1 MDEKVFNHS
10 NYHSK
15 DDANVKYSHAKR
27 LDGNGVLFSG
37 VHYLEDNKKHRILYE
52 FQSASLE
59 LYNGKVK
66 FFLDESLQE
75 FIEGLDELN
84 MGKVYE
90 NSKKWFDKS
99 FDYDKVDR
107 WYSRP
112 IITKSKRGNF
122 ILCRSAKDIK
132 VEDTKNRKL
141 NLEDITS
148 ECVVQIEFTGLE
160 FYKENIVPV
169 YLLNSVICRA
179 KNGDVIDS
187 QGEESGISSN
197 EETDSSEHLEE
208 VEVESLKQEE
218 HKEVS
223 EPNEIKTKTL
233 EREQLVLESKDEF
246 SLYNEESCVFN
257 ETARR
262 QIEIELE
269 KIRESKM
276 SELREKRKQHRE
288 KSKELSNS
296 HILEN

>member
-15 DDANVKYSHAKR
+15 DDANIKYSHAKR

-37 VHYLEDNKKHRILYE
+37 VHYLEDNKKNRILYE
-52 FQSASLE
+52 FQSSGIE
-59 LYNGKVK
+59 LYKGKVK

-84 MGKVYE
+84 IGKVYD

-122 ILCRSAKDIK
+122 ILCRPAKEVK

-148 ECVVQIEFTGLE
+148 ECVVRIEFIGLE

-169 YLLNSVICRA
+169 YLLDSVICRA
-179 KNGDVIDS
+179 KNEDIIDS
-187 QGEESGISSN
+187 QDEESGISSN
-197 EETDSSEHLEE
+197 EETDSNEHLEE
-208 VEVESLKQEE
+208 VEVENFKQEE

-223 EPNEIKTKTL
+223 EQNEIKTKTL
-233 EREQLVLESKDEF
+233 ERPLVLEHKDEI

-257 ETARR
+257 ESARL
-262 QIEIELE
+262 QIEIEIE
-269 KIRESKM
+269 KLRELKM
-276 SELREKRKQHRE
+276 NELREKRKQHRE

>member
-15 DDANVKYSHAKR
+15 EDANVKYSHAKR

-37 VHYLEDNKKHRILYE
+37 VHYLEDGKKHRILYE
-52 FQSASLE
+52 FQTSGIE
-59 LYNGKVK
+59 LYKGKVK
-66 FFLDESLQE
+66 FLLDESLQE

-84 MGKVYE
+84 IGRVYE

-122 ILCRSAKDIK
+122 ILCRPAKDVK

-148 ECVVQIEFTGLE
+148 VCVVQIEFGGLE

-169 YLLNSVICRA
+169 YSLNSVICRA
-179 KNGDVIDS
+179 KNEDVIDS
-187 QGEESGISSN
+187 QDEESGISSN
-197 EETDSSEHLEE
+197 EETESSEHLEE
-208 VEVESLKQEE
+208 VEVENLKQVE

-233 EREQLVLESKDEF
+233 EREIVLEHKDEF
-246 SLYNEESCVFN
+246 SLYNEESVVFN
-257 ETARR
+257 ESARR
-262 QIEIELE
+262 QIEMEIEKL
-269 KIRESKM
+269 RELKM

>member
-1 MDEKVFNHS
+1 MDEKIFNHS

-15 DDANVKYSHAKR
+15 DDSNVKYSHAKR
-27 LDGNGVLFSG
+27 LDGVLFSG
-37 VHYLEDNKKHRILYE
+37 VHYLEDDKKHRILYE
-52 FQSASLE
+52 FQSSGLE
-59 LYNGKVK
+59 LYKGKVK
-66 FFLDESLQE
+66 FFLDESFQE

-84 MGKVYE
+84 IGKVYE

-122 ILCRSAKDIK
+122 ILCQVGKSIK
-132 VEDTKNRKL
+132 VEDTKKRQL

-148 ECVVQIEFTGLE
+148 ECVVQIEFIGLE

-169 YLLNSVICRA
+169 YSLNSVLCRA
-179 KNGDVIDS
+179 KNDDVIDS
-187 QGEESGISSN
+187 QGEDSGISSK
-197 EETDSSEHLEE
+197 EESYSDEHLEE
-208 VEVESLKQEE
+208 VQEEE

-223 EPNEIKTKTL
+223 EHNEIKMKTL
-233 EREQLVLESKDEF
+233 ERELVLEHKDEI

-257 ETARR
+257 ESAKH
-262 QIEIELE
+262 QIEIEIE
-269 KIRESKM
+269 KLRELKM
-276 SELREKRKQHRE
+276 NELREKRKQHRE

>member
-52 FQSASLE
+52 FQSDSLE
-59 LYNGKVK
+59 LYNMKVK

-122 ILCRSAKDIK
+122 ILCRPAKEIK
-132 VEDTKNRKL
+132 VQDTKNRNL

-223 EPNEIKTKTL
+223 EQNEIKTKIL
-233 EREQLVLESKDEF
+233 ERPLVLEHKDEI

-257 ETARR
+257 ESARR
-262 QIEIELE
+262 QIEIEIE
-269 KIRESKM
+269 KLRELKM
-276 SELREKRKQHRE
+276 NELREKRKQHRE

>member
-15 DDANVKYSHAKR
+15 DDANIKYSHAKR

-37 VHYLEDNKKHRILYE
+37 VHYLEDNKKNRILYE
-52 FQSASLE
+52 FQSTSFE
-59 LYNGKVK
+59 LYKGKVK
-66 FFLDESLQE
+66 FLLDESLQE

-84 MGKVYE
+84 IGKVYD

-122 ILCRSAKDIK
+122 ILCRPAKEVK

-148 ECVVQIEFTGLE
+148 ECVVRIEFIGLE

-169 YLLNSVICRA
+169 YLLDSVICRA
-179 KNGDVIDS
+179 KNEDIIDS
-187 QGEESGISSN
+187 QDEESGISSN
-197 EETDSSEHLEE
+197 EETESTEHLEE
-208 VEVESLKQEE
+208 VEVENLKQIE

-223 EPNEIKTKTL
+223 EQNEIKTKTL
-233 EREQLVLESKDEF
+233 EREIVLEHKDEI

-257 ETARR
+257 ESARR
-262 QIEIELE
+262 QVEMEIE
-269 KIRESKM
+269 KMRELKM

-288 KSKELSNS
+288 KSKELSNN

>member
-10 NYHSK
+10 DYHSK

-27 LDGNGVLFSG
+27 LDGVLFSG

-52 FQSASLE
+52 FQSSSGLE
-59 LYNGKVK
+59 LYKGKIK
-66 FFLDESLQE
+66 FFLDEQLQE

-84 MGKVYE
+84 IGKVYE

-122 ILCRSAKDIK
+122 ILCRPAKDIK

-148 ECVVQIEFTGLE
+148 DCVIKIEFIGLE

-179 KNGDVIDS
+179 KNEDVIDS
-187 QGEESGISSN
+187 QDEESGISSN
-197 EETDSSEHLEE
+197 EESESEHLEE
-208 VEVESLKQEE
+208 VEVEHFKPEE

-223 EPNEIKTKTL
+223 ETNEIKTKTL
-233 EREQLVLESKDEF
+233 ERQLVLEHNDEI

-257 ETARR
+257 ESARR
-262 QIEIELE
+262 QIEMEIEKL
-269 KIRESKM
+269 RELKM
-276 SELREKRKQHRE
+276 NELREKRKQHRE
-288 KSKELSNS
+288 KSKELSNN

>member
-27 LDGNGVLFSG
+27 LDGVLFSG
-37 VHYLEDNKKHRILYE
+37 VHYLEDDKKHRILYE
-52 FQSASLE
+52 FQTTGFE
-59 LYNGKVK
+59 LYKGNVK

-75 FIEGLDELN
+75 FIEGVDELN
-84 MGKVYE
+84 IGRVYE

-99 FDYDKVDR
+99 FDYDKISR

-122 ILCRSAKDIK
+122 ILCRPAKEVK

-148 ECVVQIEFTGLE
+148 ECVVRIEFAGLE

-179 KNGDVIDS
+179 KNEDVIDS
-187 QGEESGISSN
+187 QDEESGISSN
-197 EETDSSEHLEE
+197 EETESSEHLDE
-208 VEVESLKQEE
+208 VQVENFKQEE

-223 EPNEIKTKTL
+223 ESNEIKTKTL
-233 EREQLVLESKDEF
+233 ERPLVLEHKDEI

-257 ETARR
+257 ESARR
-262 QIEIELE
+262 QIEIEIE
-269 KIRESKM
+269 KLRELKM
-276 SELREKRKQHRE
+276 NELREKRKQYRE

>member
-27 LDGNGVLFSG
+27 LEGNGVLFSG
-37 VHYLEDNKKHRILYE
+37 VNYLEDGKKHRILYE
-52 FQSASLE
+52 FQTTGLE
-59 LYNGKVK
+59 LYKGKVK
-66 FFLDESLQE
+66 FLLDESLQE

-84 MGKVYE
+84 IGRVYE
-90 NSKKWFDKS
+90 NSKKWFNKS

-122 ILCRSAKDIK
+122 ILCRLANEFK

-148 ECVVQIEFTGLE
+148 DCVVQIEFAGLE

-169 YLLNSVICRA
+169 YLLNSVVCRA
-179 KNGDVIDS
+179 NNEDIIDS
-187 QGEESGISSN
+187 QDEESGISSN
-197 EETDSSEHLEE
+197 EDTESTEHLEE
-208 VEVESLKQEE
+208 VEVENLKQIE

-223 EPNEIKTKTL
+223 EHNEIKTKTL
-233 EREQLVLESKDEF
+233 ERDIVLEHKDEI

-257 ETARR
+257 ESARR
-262 QIEIELE
+262 QVEMEIEKL
-269 KIRESKM
+269 RELKM
-276 SELREKRKQHRE
+276 NELREKRKQHLE

-296 HILEN
+296 HILEH

>member
-59 LYNGKVK
+59 LYKGKVK
-66 FFLDESLQE
+66 FLLDESLQE

-84 MGKVYE
+84 IGRVYE

>member
-15 DDANVKYSHAKR
+15 DDANIKYSHAKR
-27 LDGNGVLFSG
+27 LDGVLFSG
-37 VHYLEDNKKHRILYE
+37 VHYLEDDKKHRIIYE
-52 FQSASLE
+52 FQSSGLE
-59 LYNGKVK
+59 LYKGKVK
-66 FFLDESLQE
+66 FLLDESLQE

-84 MGKVYE
+84 IGRVYE

-122 ILCRSAKDIK
+122 ILCRPTKEVK
-132 VEDTKNRKL
+132 VENTKNRKL

-169 YLLNSVICRA
+169 YLLNSVVCRA
-179 KNGDVIDS
+179 KNDDVIDS
-187 QGEESGISSN
+187 QDEESGISSN
-197 EETDSSEHLEE
+197 EETDRSEHLEE
-208 VEVESLKQEE
+208 VEVENLKQEE
-218 HKEVS
+218 HNEVS
-223 EPNEIKTKTL
+223 EPNEINTKTL
-233 EREQLVLESKDEF
+233 ERDIVLEQKDEI
-246 SLYNEESCVFN
+246 SLYNEESCIFN
-257 ETARR
+257 ETVKR
-262 QIEIELE
+262 QVEIEIE
-269 KIRESKM
+269 KIRELKM
-276 SELREKRKQHRE
+276 NELREKRKQHRE

>member
-1 MDEKVFNHS
+1 MDEKIFNHS
-10 NYHSK
+10 IYHSK
-15 DDANVKYSHAKR
+15 DDSNVKYSHPKR
-27 LDGNGVLFSG
+27 LDNVLFSG
-37 VHYLEDNKKHRILYE
+37 VHYLEEDKKYRILYE
-52 FQSASLE
+52 FGVSGLE
-59 LYNGKVK
+59 IYKEKVK
-66 FFLDESLQE
+66 FFLDEPLQE

-84 MGKVYE
+84 IGKVYE

-122 ILCRSAKDIK
+122 ILCRPAKEIK
-132 VEDTKNRKL
+132 VQDTKNRNL

-169 YLLNSVICRA
+169 YLLNSVVCRA
-179 KNGDVIDS
+179 NNEDIIDS
-187 QGEESGISSN
+187 QDEESGISSN
-197 EETDSSEHLEE
+197 EDTESTEHLEE

-223 EPNEIKTKTL
+223 EQNEIKTKIL
-233 EREQLVLESKDEF
+233 ERPLVLEHKDEI

-257 ETARR
+257 ESARR
-262 QIEIELE
+262 QIEIEIE
-269 KIRESKM
+269 KLRELKM
-276 SELREKRKQHRE
+276 NEFREKRKQHRE

>member
-10 NYHSK
+10 DYHSK

-27 LDGNGVLFSG
+27 LDGVLFSG

-52 FQSASLE
+52 FQSSSGLE
-59 LYNGKVK
+59 LYKGKIK
-66 FFLDESLQE
+66 FFLDEQLQE

-84 MGKVYE
+84 IGKVYE

-122 ILCRSAKDIK
+122 ILCRPAKDIK

-148 ECVVQIEFTGLE
+148 DCVIKIEFIGLE

-179 KNGDVIDS
+179 KNEDVIDS
-187 QGEESGISSN
+187 QDEESGISSN
-197 EETDSSEHLEE
+197 EETESEHLEE
-208 VEVESLKQEE
+208 VEVEHFKPEE

-223 EPNEIKTKTL
+223 ETNEIKTKTL
-233 EREQLVLESKDEF
+233 ERQLVLEHNDEI

-257 ETARR
+257 ESARR
-262 QIEIELE
+262 QIEIEIE
-269 KIRESKM
+269 KLRELKM
-276 SELREKRKQHRE
+276 NELREKRKQHRE

>member
-37 VHYLEDNKKHRILYE
+37 VHYLEDNKKNRILYE
-52 FQSASLE
+52 FQSSGIE
-59 LYNGKVK
+59 LYKGKVK

-84 MGKVYE
+84 IGKVYD

-99 FDYDKVDR
+99 FDYDKVIR

-122 ILCRSAKDIK
+122 ILCCLTNNVK

-148 ECVVQIEFTGLE
+148 ECVVRIEFAGLE

-169 YLLNSVICRA
+169 YLLDSVICRA
-179 KNGDVIDS
+179 KNEDIIDS
-187 QGEESGISSN
+187 QDDESGISSN
-197 EETDSSEHLEE
+197 EETDSNEHLEE
-208 VEVESLKQEE
+208 VQVENFKQEE

-223 EPNEIKTKTL
+223 DQNEIKTKIL
-233 EREQLVLESKDEF
+233 ERQLVLEHKDEI

-257 ETARR
+257 ESARR
-262 QIEIELE
+262 QIEIEIE
-269 KIRESKM
+269 KLRELKM
-276 SELREKRKQHRE
+276 NELREKRKQHRE

>member
-15 DDANVKYSHAKR
+15 DDSNVKYSHAKR
-27 LDGNGVLFSG
+27 LDGVLFSG
-37 VHYLEDNKKHRILYE
+37 VHYLEDNKKNRILYE
-52 FQSASLE
+52 FQSSGIE
-59 LYNGKVK
+59 LYKGKVK

-84 MGKVYE
+84 IGKVYD

-99 FDYDKVDR
+99 FDYDKVIR

-122 ILCRSAKDIK
+122 ILCCLTNNVK

-148 ECVVQIEFTGLE
+148 ECVVRIEFAGLE

-169 YLLNSVICRA
+169 YLLDSVICRA
-179 KNGDVIDS
+179 KNEDIIDS
-187 QGEESGISSN
+187 QDDESGISSN
-197 EETDSSEHLEE
+197 EETDSNEHLEE
-208 VEVESLKQEE
+208 VQVENFKQEE

-223 EPNEIKTKTL
+223 DQNEIKTKIL
-233 EREQLVLESKDEF
+233 ERQLVLEHKDEI

-257 ETARR
+257 ESARR
-262 QIEIELE
+262 QIEIEIE
-269 KIRESKM
+269 KLRELKM
-276 SELREKRKQHRE
+276 NELREKRKQHRE

>member
-15 DDANVKYSHAKR
+15 DDANIKYSHAKR

-37 VHYLEDNKKHRILYE
+37 VHYLEDNKKNRILYE
-52 FQSASLE
+52 FQSSGIE
-59 LYNGKVK
+59 LYKGNVK

-75 FIEGLDELN
+75 FIEGIDELN
-84 MGKVYE
+84 IGKVYD

-122 ILCRSAKDIK
+122 ILCRPSKEVK

-148 ECVVQIEFTGLE
+148 ECVVRIEFIGLE

-169 YLLNSVICRA
+169 YLLDSVICRA
-179 KNGDVIDS
+179 KNEDIIDS
-187 QGEESGISSN
+187 QDEESGISSN
-197 EETDSSEHLEE
+197 EETDSNEHLEE
-208 VEVESLKQEE
+208 VEVENFKQEE

-223 EPNEIKTKTL
+223 EQNEIKTKTL
-233 EREQLVLESKDEF
+233 ERPLVLEHKDEI

-257 ETARR
+257 ESARR
-262 QIEIELE
+262 QIEIEIE
-269 KIRESKM
+269 KLRELKM
-276 SELREKRKQHRE
+276 NELREKRKQHRE

>member
-27 LDGNGVLFSG
+27 LEGNGVLFSG
-37 VHYLEDNKKHRILYE
+37 VHYLEDGKKHRILYE
-52 FQSASLE
+52 FQTSGLE
-59 LYNGKVK
+59 LYKGKVK
-66 FFLDESLQE
+66 FLLDESLQE

-84 MGKVYE
+84 IGRVYD

-122 ILCRSAKDIK
+122 ILCRPAKDVK

-148 ECVVQIEFTGLE
+148 ECVVQIEFCGLE

-169 YLLNSVICRA
+169 YLLNSVVCRA
-179 KNGDVIDS
+179 KNENVIDS
-187 QGEESGISSN
+187 QDEESGISSN
-197 EETDSSEHLEE
+197 EETESSEHLEE
-208 VEVESLKQEE
+208 VEVENLKQVE
-218 HKEVS
+218 HKDVS

-233 EREQLVLESKDEF
+233 ERPLLVLEHKDEF

-257 ETARR
+257 ESARR
-262 QIEIELE
+262 QIEMEIE

-276 SELREKRKQHRE
+276 NELREKRKQHRE

>member
-59 LYNGKVK
+59 LYKGKVK
-66 FFLDESLQE
+66 FLLDESLQE

-84 MGKVYE
+84 IGRVYE

-122 ILCRSAKDIK
+122 VLCRSAKDIK

>member
-15 DDANVKYSHAKR
+15 DDSNVKYSHAKR
-27 LDGNGVLFSG
+27 LDGVLFSG
-37 VHYLEDNKKHRILYE
+37 VHYLEDDKKHRILYE
-52 FQSASLE
+52 FQSSGLE
-59 LYNGKVK
+59 LYKGKVK
-66 FFLDESLQE
+66 FFLDESFQE

-84 MGKVYE
+84 IGKVYE

-122 ILCRSAKDIK
+122 ILCQVGKDIK
-132 VEDTKNRKL
+132 VEDTKKRQL

-148 ECVVQIEFTGLE
+148 DCVVKIEFIGLE

-169 YLLNSVICRA
+169 YSLNSVLCRA
-179 KNGDVIDS
+179 KNDDVIDS
-187 QGEESGISSN
+187 QGEDSGISSK
-197 EETDSSEHLEE
+197 EESYSDEHLEE
-208 VEVESLKQEE
+208 VQQEE

-223 EPNEIKTKTL
+223 EQNEIKMKTL
-233 EREQLVLESKDEF
+233 ERELVLEHKDEI

-257 ETARR
+257 ESARR
-262 QIEIELE
+262 QIEMEIEKL
-269 KIRESKM
+269 RELKM
-276 SELREKRKQHRE
+276 NELREKRKQHRE

>member
-27 LDGNGVLFSG
+27 LDGNGVLFSS

-52 FQSASLE
+52 FQSSGLE
-59 LYNGKVK
+59 LYKGKVK

-75 FIEGLDELN
+75 FIEGFDELN
-84 MGKVYE
+84 IGKVYE

-122 ILCRSAKDIK
+122 VLCRSAKDIK

-160 FYKENIVPV
+160 FYK
-169 YLLNSVICRA
+169 
-179 KNGDVIDS
+179 
-187 QGEESGISSN
+187 
-197 EETDSSEHLEE
+197 
-208 VEVESLKQEE
+208 
-218 HKEVS
+218 
-223 EPNEIKTKTL
+223 
-233 EREQLVLESKDEF
+233 
-246 SLYNEESCVFN
+246 
-257 ETARR
+257 
-262 QIEIELE
+262 
-269 KIRESKM
+269 
-276 SELREKRKQHRE
+276 
-288 KSKELSNS
+288 
-296 HILEN
+296 

>member
-15 DDANVKYSHAKR
+15 DDSNVKYSHAKR
-27 LDGNGVLFSG
+27 LDGVLFSG

-52 FQSASLE
+52 FQSSCIE
-59 LYNGKVK
+59 LYKGKVK
-66 FFLDESLQE
+66 FFLDEQLQE

-84 MGKVYE
+84 IGKVYE

-122 ILCRSAKDIK
+122 ILCRVRKDM
-132 VEDTKNRKL
+132 

-148 ECVVQIEFTGLE
+148 ECVVQIEFVGLE
-160 FYKENIVPV
+160 FYKENIIPV
-169 YLLNSVICRA
+169 YSLNSVVCRA
-179 KNGDVIDS
+179 KNNDVIDS
-187 QGEESGISSN
+187 QGEESGISSR
-197 EETDSSEHLEE
+197 EESDNNLEE
-208 VEVESLKQEE
+208 IQESEVQESEVQEE
-218 HKEVS
+218 EH
-223 EPNEIKTKTL
+223 NEIKTKTL
-233 EREQLVLESKDEF
+233 ERDIILEHKDEF

-257 ETARR
+257 ESARR
-262 QIEIELE
+262 HIEIEIE
-269 KIRESKM
+269 KLRELKM
-276 SELREKRKQHRE
+276 NELREKRKQHRE

-296 HILEN
+296 HISEN

>member
-10 NYHSK
+10 DYHSK

-27 LDGNGVLFSG
+27 LDGVLFSG

-52 FQSASLE
+52 FQSSSGLE
-59 LYNGKVK
+59 LYKGKIK
-66 FFLDESLQE
+66 FFLDEQLQE

-84 MGKVYE
+84 IGKVYE

-122 ILCRSAKDIK
+122 ILCRPAKDIK

-148 ECVVQIEFTGLE
+148 DCVIKIEFIGLE

-179 KNGDVIDS
+179 KNEDVIDS
-187 QGEESGISSN
+187 QDEESGI
-197 EETDSSEHLEE
+197 
-208 VEVESLKQEE
+208 
-218 HKEVS
+218 
-223 EPNEIKTKTL
+223 
-233 EREQLVLESKDEF
+233 
-246 SLYNEESCVFN
+246 
-257 ETARR
+257 
-262 QIEIELE
+262 
-269 KIRESKM
+269 
-276 SELREKRKQHRE
+276 
-288 KSKELSNS
+288 
-296 HILEN
+296 

>member
-15 DDANVKYSHAKR
+15 DDANIKYSHAKR

-52 FQSASLE
+52 FQTTGIE
-59 LYNGKVK
+59 LYKGKVK

-84 MGKVYE
+84 IGKVYD

-122 ILCRSAKDIK
+122 ILCRPSKEVK

-148 ECVVQIEFTGLE
+148 ECIVRIEFVGLE

-169 YLLNSVICRA
+169 YLLDSVICRA
-179 KNGDVIDS
+179 KNEDIIDS
-187 QGEESGISSN
+187 QDEESGISSN
-197 EETDSSEHLEE
+197 EETESEHLEE
-208 VEVESLKQEE
+208 VQVENFKQEE
-218 HKEVS
+218 HNEVS
-223 EPNEIKTKTL
+223 EKNEIKTKTL
-233 EREQLVLESKDEF
+233 ERPLVLEHKDEI

-257 ETARR
+257 ESARR
-262 QIEIELE
+262 QIEIEIE
-269 KIRESKM
+269 KLRELKM
-276 SELREKRKQHRE
+276 NELREKRKQHRE

>member
-27 LDGNGVLFSG
+27 LEGNGVLFSS
-37 VHYLEDNKKHRILYE
+37 VHYLEDGKKHRILYE
-52 FQSASLE
+52 FQMTELE
-59 LYNGKVK
+59 LYKGKVK
-66 FFLDESLQE
+66 LLLDESLQE

-84 MGKVYE
+84 IGKVYE

-99 FDYDKVDR
+99 FDHDKVER

-122 ILCRSAKDIK
+122 ILCRLAKEVK

-141 NLEDITS
+141 NLEDIKS
-148 ECVVQIEFTGLE
+148 ECVVQIEFSGLE

-169 YLLNSVICRA
+169 YLLNSVVCRA
-179 KNGDVIDS
+179 KNEDVIDS
-187 QGEESGISSN
+187 QDEESGISSN
-197 EETDSSEHLEE
+197 EETESLEHLEE
-208 VEVESLKQEE
+208 VDVENLKQVE
-218 HKEVS
+218 HNEVS
-223 EPNEIKTKTL
+223 EQNEIKTKTL
-233 EREQLVLESKDEF
+233 ERDIVLEHKDEI

-257 ETARR
+257 ESARR
-262 QIEIELE
+262 QIEIEIE
-269 KIRESKM
+269 KLRELKM
-276 SELREKRKQHRE
+276 NELREKRKQHRE

>member
-15 DDANVKYSHAKR
+15 DDANIKYSHAKR

-52 FQSASLE
+52 FQSDSLE
-59 LYNGKVK
+59 LYKGKVK

-84 MGKVYE
+84 IGKVYD

-122 ILCRSAKDIK
+122 ILCRPAKEIK
-132 VEDTKNRKL
+132 VQDTKNRNL

-223 EPNEIKTKTL
+223 EQNEIKTKIL
-233 EREQLVLESKDEF
+233 ERPLVLEHKDEI

-257 ETARR
+257 ESARR
-262 QIEIELE
+262 QIEIEIE
-269 KIRESKM
+269 KLRELKM
-276 SELREKRKQHRE
+276 NELREKRKQHRE

>member
-37 VHYLEDNKKHRILYE
+37 VHYLEDGKKHRILYE

-59 LYNGKVK
+59 LYKGKVK
-66 FFLDESLQE
+66 FLLDESLQE

-84 MGKVYE
+84 IGKVYE
-90 NSKKWFDKS
+90 NSKKWFNKS

-122 ILCRSAKDIK
+122 ILCRSAKDVK
-132 VEDTKNRKL
+132 VEDTKNRKF

-169 YLLNSVICRA
+169 YSLNSVVCRA
-179 KNGDVIDS
+179 KNEDIIDS
-187 QGEESGISSN
+187 QNEESGISSN
-197 EETDSSEHLEE
+197 EETESSEHLEE
-208 VEVESLKQEE
+208 VEVEKLKQEE
-218 HKEVS
+218 HNEIS

-233 EREQLVLESKDEF
+233 EREIVLEHKDEI

-257 ETARR
+257 ESARR
-262 QIEIELE
+262 QVEIEIEKL
-269 KIRESKM
+269 RELKM
-276 SELREKRKQHRE
+276 NELREKRKQHRE

>member
-15 DDANVKYSHAKR
+15 EDANVKYSHAKR

-37 VHYLEDNKKHRILYE
+37 VHYLEDGKKNRILYE
-52 FQSASLE
+52 FQTTGIE
-59 LYNGKVK
+59 LYKGKVK
-66 FFLDESLQE
+66 FLLDESLQD

-84 MGKVYE
+84 IGKVYE

-107 WYSRP
+107 WYNRP

-122 ILCRSAKDIK
+122 ILCRPAKDVK

-148 ECVVQIEFTGLE
+148 ECIVQIEFVGLE

-179 KNGDVIDS
+179 KNEDVIDS
-187 QGEESGISSN
+187 QDEESGISSN
-197 EETDSSEHLEE
+197 EETDSAEHLEE

-223 EPNEIKTKTL
+223 EQNEIKTKTL
-233 EREQLVLESKDEF
+233 EREIVLEHKDEI
-246 SLYNEESCVFN
+246 SLYNEESVVFN

-262 QIEIELE
+262 QIEIEIE
-269 KIRESKM
+269 KLRELKM
-276 SELREKRKQHRE
+276 NELREKRKQHRE

>member
-52 FQSASLE
+52 FQSDSLE
-59 LYNGKVK
+59 LYNRKVK